1 MDMYVEVLER
11 IKHQYELKAKE
22 IGLIEEKVDVS
33 QRVKAAE
40 KVNGQ
45 PKRGRPKRDTMKK
58 KTGAT
63 GSKVKPKVEWV
74 KSDME
79 VKSISQKE
87 PKMDK
92 PPERKIPKAPA
103 KSDLN
108 QKEKAAV
115 IKLKMEKLSNE
126 EVMESLNITE
136 DALMGVLNECK
147 KFGIKF

>member
-22 IGLIEEKVDVS
+22 IGLIEEKVAVS
-33 QRVKAAE
+33 QEVQAAE
-40 KVNGQ
+40 EVDVQ
-45 PKRGRPKRDTMKK
+45 PQKGRPKKEPLKK
-58 KTGAT
+58 RTRAIGN
-63 GSKVKPKVEWV
+63 KVKPKVEWV

-79 VKSISQKE
+79 VKPISQKE